1 MVTRLTT
8 ASAGRQAGSAFT
20 HYMAK
25 KKRNAPDRSSGNT
38 GASRPDFGAGAATW
52 TTAPAAPMG
61 GAIPTTTRYKA
72 AVPAMSL
79 PAEITRG
86 DWTALILCLVI
97 FFAPAV
103 GVPHEEMLQDTLKSI
118 VVSFGALGAALLFFW
133 QQRNRRDGLR
143 WHALM
148 WLPMGLMVYALG
160 SMAWA
165 HTYLSGVEAIRWFIF
180 SLILWLG
187 MNTMNRDR
195 TMLVFWG
202 IHWGAVVAS
211 LWVALQFWIDFRF
224 FPQGPNPASTF
235 VNRNF
240 FAEFATCTISFSA
253 LLLARAR
260 TSSQIALLSFTS
272 AFVIVAILMTGT
284 RGAMTAMWLQLLVLL
299 PLIGFL
305 YRRQLAFSQWDA
317 GKRIVAIG
325 LLLATIIGLGMI
337 STGNAKLIEENAVE
351 GKGLTALQRGFKRTA
366 QIQVGDGSLGVRFI
380 MWKAT
385 SRIIHARPLTGVG
398 AGSWEADIPLYQA
411 EGSQLETDYYVHNEF
426 LQLLAE
432 YGLVGWIFLLLLFG
446 YLLRAAWQ
454 TIRNTTAEGQT
465 EAPLRAVAL
474 TGLLALFIVSNVGFP
489 WRMASTGVLFSLSLA
504 VLAASDSR
512 LGLRGYTA
520 AMRMN
525 WRPAYSQ
532 AAAVATMVSLALA
545 AYITQQAAECE
556 SKIVKAT
563 KIALTIS
570 QSGDYHNPKWD
581 KPKAE
586 MLRLIKEGTDINPH
600 YRKITPMVADELA
613 KWGDWKNATWIWET
627 VVSSRPYVVAIMSNI
642 ARGYA
647 TMGNPEKALEYLNR
661 CIKIQPKASSVRSLE
676 VVLLSR
682 TGKES
687 LALQKAREALE
698 DNIYDFDLV
707 NAAFILGWRAGDF
720 KTAIHAMDLRIKD
733 WPQHQ
738 ANSYIQL
745 GNMYTTGLPD
755 RAKALESFKKAM
767 ALTPEP
773 GRKGLLPQIPPAYWP
788 QLGFANAIPVL
799 ATPQTSAAS
808 K

>member
-1 MVTRLTT
+1 
-8 ASAGRQAGSAFT
+8 
-20 HYMAK
+20 MAK

-61 GAIPTTTRYKA
+61 GAIPTTARYKPGQA
-72 AVPAMSL
+72 TVSL

-86 DWTALILCLVI
+86 DWTALILSLLI

-148 WLPMGLMVYALG
+148 WLPMALMVYALG

-187 MNTMNRDR
+187 MNTMTRDR
-195 TMLVFWG
+195 TVLVFWG

-211 LWVALQFWIDFRF
+211 LWVALQFWVDFRY

-240 FAEFATCTISFSA
+240 FAEFASCTIAFSF

-260 TSSQIALLSFTS
+260 SSSQIALLSFTS

-284 RGAMTAMWLQLLVLL
+284 RGGMTAMWTQLLVVL
-299 PLIGFL
+299 PLIGLL

-317 GKRIVAIG
+317 GKRIIAVG
-325 LLLATIIGLGMI
+325 VLLATVIGLGMI
-337 STGNAKLIEENAVE
+337 STGNPKLIEENRVE
-351 GKGLTALQRGFKRTA
+351 GKGLNALQRGFKRTA
-366 QIQVGDGSLGVRFI
+366 QINIGDGSLGVRFI

-385 SRIIHARPLTGVG
+385 GRIIHERPLSGVG
-398 AGSWEADIPLYQA
+398 AGSWEADIPLYQS

-432 YGLVGWIFLLLLFG
+432 YGLVGWIFLLLLFA

-454 TIRNTTAEGQT
+454 TLRNTTAEGQA

-489 WRMASTGVLFSLSLA
+489 WRMASTGALFALCLA
-504 VLAASDSR
+504 VLAASDAR

-520 AMRMN
+520 AMRLS
-525 WRPAYSQ
+525 WRPAFSQ
-532 AAAVATMVSLALA
+532 TAAVASMVCLALA

-613 KWGDWKNATWIWET
+613 KWGDWKNATWVWES

-647 TMGNPEKALEYLNR
+647 SMGNPEKALEYLER
-661 CIKIQPKASSVRSLE
+661 CKKIQPKASSVRSLE

-682 TGKES
+682 TGKEP
-687 LALQKAREALE
+687 LALQKAREAL
-698 DNIYDFDLV
+698 DANVYDYDLV
-707 NAAFILGWRAGDF
+707 NAAFVLGWRAGDF
-720 KTAIHAMDLRIKD
+720 KTALRAMDLRIKD
-733 WPQHQ
+733 WPQQ
-738 ANSYIQL
+738 QVASYIQL
-745 GNMYTTGLPD
+745 GNMYTTGIQDP
-755 RAKALESFKKAM
+755 AKALQTFKKAM
-767 ALTPEP
+767 ELTPESE
-773 GRKGLLPQIPPAYWP
+773 RRALLPQIPPAFWP
-788 QLGFANAIPVL
+788 QLGFANAIPVR
-799 ATPQTSAAS
+799 ATPTQTSAAS

>member
-1 MVTRLTT
+1 
-8 ASAGRQAGSAFT
+8 
-20 HYMAK
+20 MAK
-25 KKRNAPDRSSGNT
+25 KKRNLPDRSSGNT
-38 GASRPDFGAGAATW
+38 GGSRPDFGAGAATW
-52 TTAPAAPMG
+52 TTAPATPMG
-61 GAIPTTTRYKA
+61 GAIPTTARYKPGA
-72 AVPAMSL
+72 PAMAL

-86 DWTALILCLVI
+86 DWTALILALVI

-148 WLPMGLMVYALG
+148 YLPLALMVYALG

-180 SLILWLG
+180 SVILWLG

-211 LWVALQFWIDFRF
+211 LWAALQFWVDFRY

-260 TSSQIALLSFTS
+260 TSSQIALLSFTT
-272 AFVIVAILMTGT
+272 AFVIVSILMTGT
-284 RGAMTAMWLQLLVLL
+284 RGAMTAMWVQLLVIL
-299 PLIGFL
+299 PLIGIL

-317 GKRIVAIG
+317 GKRIVAVG
-325 LLLATIIGLGMI
+325 LLLATVVGLGMI
-337 STGNAKLIEENAVE
+337 STGNPKLIEEHRAE
-351 GKGLTALQRGFKRTA
+351 GKGMTALERGFKRTA
-366 QIQVGDGSLGVRFI
+366 RINIADGSLGVRFV

-385 SRIIHARPLTGVG
+385 GRIIKERPIAGVG
-398 AGSWEADIPLYQA
+398 AGSWEAYIPLFQA

-432 YGLVGWIFLLLLFG
+432 YGLTGWAFLLLLFV

-454 TIRNTTAEGQT
+454 TLRNKTAEGQA
-465 EAPLRAVAL
+465 EAPIRAVAL

-489 WRMASTGVLFSLSLA
+489 WRMASTGTLFALCLA
-504 VLAASDSR
+504 VLAASDAR
-512 LGLRGYTA
+512 LGLRGFTGA
-520 AMRMN
+520 QRLS
-525 WRPAYSQ
+525 WRPAFSQ
-532 AAAVATMVSLALA
+532 AAAVATMVCLALT
-545 AYITQQAAECE
+545 AYISQQAAECE

-581 KPKAE
+581 KHKVE

-613 KWGDWKNATWIWET
+613 KWGDWKNATWVWES
-627 VVSSRPYVVAIMSNI
+627 VISSRPYVVAIMSNI

-647 TMGNPEKALEYLNR
+647 TMGNPDKALEYLDR
-661 CIKIQPKASSVRSLE
+661 SKKIQPKAASVRSLE

-682 TGKES
+682 TGQEAK
-687 LALQKAREALE
+687 ALQMARQALE
-698 DNIYDFDLV
+698 DNVYDYDLI
-707 NAAFILGWRAGDF
+707 NAAFVLGWRAGDF
-720 KTAIHAMDLRIKD
+720 TTALRASDLRIKD
-733 WPQHQ
+733 WPEHQ
-738 ANSYIQL
+738 IAAHVQL
-745 GNMYTTGLPD
+745 GNMYTTGLKDP
-755 RAKALESFKKAM
+755 AKALQTFKKAM
-767 ALTPEP
+767 ELTPEAE
-773 GRKGLLPQIPPAYWP
+773 RRALLPQIPPAFWP

-799 ATPQTSAAS
+799 ATPTQTSAAS
-808 K
+808 R